1 MMSLKWCAIGCK
13 LVLFTNRKL
22 HTGDG
27 DLNDLEPHN
36 GIILSHVTQS
46 CSFWNQLC

>member
-1 MMSLKWCAIGCK
+1 MISLKWCAVGCK

-27 DLNDLEPHN
+27 ELNDLEPHN
-36 GIILSHVTQS
+36 GHNVTKS
-46 CSFWNQLC
+46 SSFWNQLC